1 MLFLKKN
8 GFTWDFAQFIIS
20 EHVFLKSFYAI
31 SFSKGFLCQ
40 ERFFNI
46 TKYNILG
53 FK

>member
-31 SFSKGFLCQ
+31 SFSKGSCVRKDSL
-40 ERFFNI
+40 I
-46 TKYNILG
+46 
-53 FK
+53 